1 MLFDDLGKA
10 NIQALKDHDKIARS
24 ILSIVYGKCK
34 NLSIEKGLN
43 AKSLPDGDCLQI
55 IQKTI
60 KELDEEREGY
70 IKVGRM
76 ESAEEID
83 KQKEVISKYLPKQL
97 SEDEI
102 RNEISK
108 LEDKKIPSVMKH
120 FKANFNGMCDMG
132 LVSKIAKEFN

>member
-10 NIQALKDHDKIARS
+10 NIQALKDHVKIARS

-34 NLSIEKGLN
+34 NLSIEKWLN
-43 AKSLPDGDCLQI
+43 AKSHPDGDCLQI

-60 KELDEEREGY
+60 KELDEECEGY

-108 LEDKKIPSVMKH
+108 
-120 FKANFNGMCDMG
+120 
-132 LVSKIAKEFN
+132 